1 MLEKLRNALK
11 NFTEKISKKT
21 LTEKRLDDAL
31 WDLKL
36 ALLSSDVALP
46 VAEKIAEDVKK
57 ILTRAKNRSA

>member
-57 ILTRAKNRSA
+57 SLLGK